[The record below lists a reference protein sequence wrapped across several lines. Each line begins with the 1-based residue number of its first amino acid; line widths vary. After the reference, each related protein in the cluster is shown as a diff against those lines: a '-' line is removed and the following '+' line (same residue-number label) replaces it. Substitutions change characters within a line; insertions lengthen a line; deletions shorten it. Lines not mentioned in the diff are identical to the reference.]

1 MAHLPEAVAIVKTHA
16 ERLPDDIDDPE
27 FASAFDRFATGAKV
41 VLIGDGSHGTSEFY
55 RARAAI
61 TKRLIER
68 HGFRIVGAE
77 ADWPDARVLNKY
89 VHQRDGHRK
98 MASPFTGAFRRFPRW
113 VQ

>member
-1 MAHLPEAVAIVKTHA
+1 MAHFSEAVAIVKTHA

-27 FASAFDRFATGAKV
+27 FASVFDRFATGAKV

-77 ADWPDARVLNKY
+77 ADWPDARVLDKY
-89 VHQRDGHRK
+89 AHQRDGHRK
-98 MASPFTGAFRRFPRW
+98 MASPFTGAFRRFPR
-113 VQ
+113 